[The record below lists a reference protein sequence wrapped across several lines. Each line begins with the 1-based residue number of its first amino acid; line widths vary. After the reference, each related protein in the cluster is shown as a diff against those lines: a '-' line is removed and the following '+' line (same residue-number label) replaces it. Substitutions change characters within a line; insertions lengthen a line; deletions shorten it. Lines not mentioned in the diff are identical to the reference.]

1 MENIIQ
7 QIALELVEKNTKK
20 HLKQN
25 FQISTLWYLKC

>member
-7 QIALELVEKNTKK
+7 QIALELVQKR

-25 FQISTLWYLKC
+25 FQISTLWHLKSW